1 MSRDNVRVI
10 SVTSGKGGVGKT
22 NITVNLACL
31 LSKMKKK
38 ILILDADM
46 GLANIDVILGLTPKV
61 NLFHVLNGEKSMKEA
76 IIRGPG
82 GIMILPV
89 RLRHTGDEQSIQRPE
104 INPAG

>member
-1 MSRDNVRVI
+1 MYAVPGKEGMSRDNVRVI

-46 GLANIDVILGLTPKV
+46 LKDSAFSLLTLTLPC
-61 NLFHVLNGEKSMKEA
+61 LIASAMRR
-76 IIRGPG
+76 RGPIPASVRAFSNG
-82 GIMILPV
+82 FSMIKV
-89 RLRHTGDEQSIQRPE
+89 
-104 INPAG
+104 